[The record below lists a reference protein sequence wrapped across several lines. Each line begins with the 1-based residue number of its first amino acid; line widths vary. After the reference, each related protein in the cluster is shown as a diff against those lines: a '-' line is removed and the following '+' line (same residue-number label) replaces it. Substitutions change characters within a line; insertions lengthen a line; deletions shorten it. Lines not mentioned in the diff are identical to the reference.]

1 MGARGAVCVARA
13 NERAP
18 KTEATPLYVRDQKTL
33 LERST
38 LAFQTGRSTPP
49 LVPAPHALTT
59 PSRASRYATTSR
71 TMSGAPGRTP
81 QRVSFR
87 GFARRTPPREASPEP
102 KNSTEVVEE
111 TPSFVLSSNSSDVI
125 ITGETKSAPVASAE
139 YVTASAGTT
148 TRTPVRGG
156 TSQSRAPAEA
166 TPSSASKRLV
176 FSTPSAKRRRVS
188 RGVRTSL
195 GSDASGAGG
204 AGGGAGAAG
213 TGGAGII
220 DGWQKLTWKTV
231 RGHLDASRRAST
243 DYQVNRRAPSFQ
255 ALRLSLTGRLLTESG
270 KKDWWPPW
278 LLCDEHEL
286 RTHGVR
292 NKAPGVFA
300 KYASRDQGSERT
312 RDFIDGVAR
321 IVTRFL
327 RADECQ
333 IPTAA
338 GLEMDEIIGERM
350 SAILHWWNDQRR
362 GASAATEMPPHPPQ

>member
-1 MGARGAVCVARA
+1 
-13 NERAP
+13 
-18 KTEATPLYVRDQKTL
+18 
-33 LERST
+33 
-38 LAFQTGRSTPP
+38 
-49 LVPAPHALTT
+49 
-59 PSRASRYATTSR
+59 
-71 TMSGAPGRTP
+71 MSGAPGRTP

-102 KNSTEVVEE
+102 NPSEVDE
-111 TPSFVLSSNSSDVI
+111 TPSFVLSSSSRSSDVVV
-125 ITGETKSAPVASAE
+125 TGEVPAPVAPAG
-139 YVTASAGTT
+139 YATASAGTT
-148 TRTPVRGG
+148 TRTPTRGG

-176 FSTPSAKRRRVS
+176 FSTPSAKRRRLS
-188 RGVRTSL
+188 GVRTSL

-231 RGHLDASRRAST
+231 REYLDDVRRAST
-243 DYQVNRRAPSFQ
+243 DYQVNPRAPSFQ

-286 RTHGVR
+286 RTHGRR
-292 NKAPGVFA
+292 NKTQGVFP
-300 KYASRDQGSERT
+300 KYASRDEGSKGARN
-312 RDFIDGVAR
+312 FIDGVAR

-327 RADECQ
+327 RDDKLPNG
-333 IPTAA
+333 IPNVHVN
-338 GLEMDEIIGERM
+338 EMDDIIGDRM
-350 SAILHWWNDQRR
+350 SAILTWWKDQR
-362 GASAATEMPPHPPQ
+362 GGSSAAPAMPPEPPW

>member
-1 MGARGAVCVARA
+1 
-13 NERAP
+13 
-18 KTEATPLYVRDQKTL
+18 
-33 LERST
+33 
-38 LAFQTGRSTPP
+38 
-49 LVPAPHALTT
+49 
-59 PSRASRYATTSR
+59 
-71 TMSGAPGRTP
+71 MSGAPGRTP

-102 KNSTEVVEE
+102 NSTEVVQE
-111 TPSFVLSSNSSDVI
+111 TPSFVLSSSSRSSDVVV
-125 ITGETKSAPVASAE
+125 TGEVPAPVAPAG
-139 YVTASAGTT
+139 YATASAGTT
-148 TRTPVRGG
+148 TRTPTRGG

-188 RGVRTSL
+188 GVRTSL

-231 RGHLDASRRAST
+231 RGYLDEARRVSL
-243 DYQVNRRAPSFQ
+243 DYQVTNRSAGFPG
-255 ALRLSLTGRLLTESG
+255 LRLALTGRLLTESG
-270 KKDWWPPW
+270 KKGWWPPW
-278 LLCDEHEL
+278 LLCDEHGL

-292 NKAPGVFA
+292 NKASGVFA
-300 KYASRDQGSERT
+300 KYASRDPGSERA

-333 IPTAA
+333 IPAAA
-338 GLEMDEIIGERM
+338 GPEMDDIIGDRM
-350 SAILHWWNDQRR
+350 SAILHWWNDQR
-362 GASAATEMPPHPPQ
+362 GGSSAAPAMPPEPPW